1 MTTYYVRKSGSDG
14 NNGTSP
20 ATAWLTISK
29 ALGASGIS
37 SGDTAYIGPGVYRE
51 SITVDMVSATSETF
65 VIGDVLGA
73 NTGDDPGEV
82 RITNYMTDD
91 TTAPTDQ
98 DFIDLHGRDY
108 LTFQNIIFS
117 GAYPIDTGYTV
128 FRSGEANASINITIK
143 DCVFYIVGNIG
154 YGSQIVKFQ
163 SGVPGVPLNLTIDRC
178 YFFII
183 NGINAISILLTK
195 VDSADYDAN
204 VLIRN
209 NVFISDTTVV
219 AVASS
224 GLGSFKGGGIR
235 IYNNTSING
244 NIYGGVPNDLS
255 TTYPVEIKGNL
266 SIGCN
271 GTETDFTT
279 FPDVVE
285 DYNVFVTDAVT
296 KSGVNSIAGYDYHP
310 AIHFG
315 QENVLG
321 FRARHYATPTLGSPL
336 IGFGNFTGS
345 PSADILNRPR
355 PAGGQAT
362 VNAVG

>member
-117 GAYPIDTGYTV
+117 G
-128 FRSGEANASINITIK
+128 
-143 DCVFYIVGNIG
+143 
-154 YGSQIVKFQ
+154 
-163 SGVPGVPLNLTIDRC
+163 
-178 YFFII
+178 
-183 NGINAISILLTK
+183 
-195 VDSADYDAN
+195 
-204 VLIRN
+204 
-209 NVFISDTTVV
+209 
-219 AVASS
+219 
-224 GLGSFKGGGIR
+224 
-235 IYNNTSING
+235 
-244 NIYGGVPNDLS
+244 
-255 TTYPVEIKGNL
+255 
-266 SIGCN
+266 
-271 GTETDFTT
+271 
-279 FPDVVE
+279 
-285 DYNVFVTDAVT
+285 
-296 KSGVNSIAGYDYHP
+296 
-310 AIHFG
+310 
-315 QENVLG
+315 
-321 FRARHYATPTLGSPL
+321 
-336 IGFGNFTGS
+336 
-345 PSADILNRPR
+345 
-355 PAGGQAT
+355 
-362 VNAVG
+362 